1 MVAQVCFWR
10 LGKIRF
16 SRPDVRVC
24 AKPFLTVHKRAAY
37 FWFPAYP
44 LIDGALNLS
53 APSHGA
59 GEARSN
65 FSDGIGDPHT
75 DFETASAI
83 VEDY

>member
-1 MVAQVCFWR
+1 LREAISDGSQKGCV
-10 LGKIRF
+10 
-16 SRPDVRVC
+16 
-24 AKPFLTVHKRAAY
+24 FLVSSL
-37 FWFPAYP
+37 P

-65 FSDGIGDPHT
+65 FSDGIGDPHA

>member
-1 MVAQVCFWR
+1 
-10 LGKIRF
+10 
-16 SRPDVRVC
+16 
-24 AKPFLTVHKRAAY
+24 
-37 FWFPAYP
+37 

-53 APSHGA
+53 APSPGA